1 MKALYFDCSMGAAGD
16 MLTAALMELYPEKEK
31 FLAEMNRVF
40 DGKAVVSAAPDTKCG
55 VTGTHVTVTIDG
67 DEENEGAQ
75 YHDHHRHTDIGE
87 VMRFIESVPLP
98 EKVRHDAAEVYK
110 MRLPNKTAQTERV
123 PYLLLQYIKSTDTQ
137 EPGQDPESECTVR
150 IVAATYSEDESE
162 GAMCVLNLLTRIRVA
177 LLKDGVVGGQFV
189 LKSPLE
195 MIVYPDS
202 TAPYYLG
209 EMMTTWTM
217 PIIESEVQQIWQ

>member
-1 MKALYFDCSMGAAGD
+1 MTPLQLLDALEAFVKQETKDILLPVRVDRKSG
-16 MLTAALMELYPEKEK
+16 ENKE
-31 FLAEMNRVF
+31 R
-40 DGKAVVSAAPDTKCG
+40 
-55 VTGTHVTVTIDG
+55 
-67 DEENEGAQ
+67 
-75 YHDHHRHTDIGE
+75 
-87 VMRFIESVPLP
+87 
-98 EKVRHDAAEVYK
+98 AAEVYK

-137 EPGQDPESECTVR
+137 EQGQEPESECTVR
-150 IVAATYSEDESE
+150 IVAATYSEDES
-162 GAMCVLNLLTRIRVA
+162 A

>member
-1 MKALYFDCSMGAAGD
+1 MEKGD
-16 MLTAALMELYPEKEK
+16 
-31 FLAEMNRVF
+31 
-40 DGKAVVSAAPDTKCG
+40 
-55 VTGTHVTVTIDG
+55 
-67 DEENEGAQ
+67 
-75 YHDHHRHTDIGE
+75 
-87 VMRFIESVPLP
+87 SVPLVHILP
-98 EKVRHDAAEVYK
+98 VYVFSRPVDLRRYRKLVDAVKKVYPIAKVAKARMADMEEELC
-110 MRLPNKTAQTERV
+110 RLPTKKAQTERV

-137 EPGQDPESECTVR
+137 EQGQEPESECTVR

>member
-1 MKALYFDCSMGAAGD
+1 MITITAEQIERVNLILSGVPGGIEKALSSTIRRANNTVRSETLKGITTVYAI
-16 MLTAALMELYPEKEK
+16 TRQNVR
-31 FLAEMNRVF
+31 AE
-40 DGKAVVSAAPDTKCG
+40 T
-55 VTGTHVTVTIDG
+55 TI
-67 DEENEGAQ
+67 
-75 YHDHHRHTDIGE
+75 
-87 VMRFIESVPLP
+87 
-98 EKVRHDAAEVYK
+98 KVRTQSSDGGIVGTVLFAGHK
-110 MRLPNKTAQTERV
+110 IPL
-123 PYLLLQYIKSTDTQ
+123 YLLLQYIKSTDTQ
-137 EPGQDPESECTVR
+137 EQGQDPESECTVR

-209 EMMTTWTM
+209 EMMTTWAM

>member
-1 MKALYFDCSMGAAGD
+1 
-16 MLTAALMELYPEKEK
+16 MERTRN
-31 FLAEMNRVF
+31 ARRR
-40 DGKAVVSAAPDTKCG
+40 STKCACRTKPRKRSG
-55 VTGTHVTVTIDG
+55 SPT
-67 DEENEGAQ
+67 
-75 YHDHHRHTDIGE
+75 
-87 VMRFIESVPLP
+87 
-98 EKVRHDAAEVYK
+98 
-110 MRLPNKTAQTERV
+110 
-123 PYLLLQYIKSTDTQ
+123 LQYIKSTDTQ
-137 EPGQDPESECTVR
+137 EQGQDPESECTVR

-209 EMMTTWTM
+209 EMMTKWTM

>member
-1 MKALYFDCSMGAAGD
+1 MTPLQLLGRAGSVCEARNKRHSFTRPV
-16 MLTAALMELYPEKEK
+16 TA
-31 FLAEMNRVF
+31 RVERTRN
-40 DGKAVVSAAPDTKCG
+40 A
-55 VTGTHVTVTIDG
+55 
-67 DEENEGAQ
+67 
-75 YHDHHRHTDIGE
+75 
-87 VMRFIESVPLP
+87 
-98 EKVRHDAAEVYK
+98 AAEVYK

-137 EPGQDPESECTVR
+137 EQGQDPESECTVR

-209 EMMTTWTM
+209 RMMTTWTM

>member
-1 MKALYFDCSMGAAGD
+1 MNVKKWTALC
-16 MLTAALMELYPEKEK
+16 
-31 FLAEMNRVF
+31 
-40 DGKAVVSAAPDTKCG
+40 
-55 VTGTHVTVTIDG
+55 VTI
-67 DEENEGAQ
+67 
-75 YHDHHRHTDIGE
+75 
-87 VMRFIESVPLP
+87 
-98 EKVRHDAAEVYK
+98 
-110 MRLPNKTAQTERV
+110 
-123 PYLLLQYIKSTDTQ
+123 LLMLSFVCAM
-137 EPGQDPESECTVR
+137 P
-150 IVAATYSEDESE
+150 AWAEDESE

-209 EMMTTWTM
+209 EMMTTWAM

>member
-1 MKALYFDCSMGAAGD
+1 MTPLQLLDALEAFVKQETKDILLPVRVDRKSG
-16 MLTAALMELYPEKEK
+16 ENKE
-31 FLAEMNRVF
+31 R
-40 DGKAVVSAAPDTKCG
+40 
-55 VTGTHVTVTIDG
+55 
-67 DEENEGAQ
+67 
-75 YHDHHRHTDIGE
+75 
-87 VMRFIESVPLP
+87 
-98 EKVRHDAAEVYK
+98 AAEVYK
-110 MRLPNKTAQTERV
+110 SAPAEQNRANGAGPLPACCSTSKR
-123 PYLLLQYIKSTDTQ
+123 TDTQ
-137 EPGQDPESECTVR
+137 EQGQDPESECIVR

-189 LKSPLE
+189 LESPLE

-209 EMMTTWTM
+209 EMMTKWTM

>member
-1 MKALYFDCSMGAAGD
+1 MNVKKWTALC
-16 MLTAALMELYPEKEK
+16 
-31 FLAEMNRVF
+31 
-40 DGKAVVSAAPDTKCG
+40 
-55 VTGTHVTVTIDG
+55 VTI
-67 DEENEGAQ
+67 
-75 YHDHHRHTDIGE
+75 
-87 VMRFIESVPLP
+87 
-98 EKVRHDAAEVYK
+98 
-110 MRLPNKTAQTERV
+110 
-123 PYLLLQYIKSTDTQ
+123 LLMLSFVCAM
-137 EPGQDPESECTVR
+137 P
-150 IVAATYSEDESE
+150 AWAEDESE

-209 EMMTTWTM
+209 EMMTKWTM

>member
-1 MKALYFDCSMGAAGD
+1 MTPLQLLDALEAFVKQETKDILLPVRVDRKSGKN
-16 MLTAALMELYPEKEK
+16 KE
-31 FLAEMNRVF
+31 R
-40 DGKAVVSAAPDTKCG
+40 
-55 VTGTHVTVTIDG
+55 
-67 DEENEGAQ
+67 
-75 YHDHHRHTDIGE
+75 
-87 VMRFIESVPLP
+87 
-98 EKVRHDAAEVYK
+98 AAEVYK

-137 EPGQDPESECTVR
+137 EQGQDPESECIVR

-209 EMMTTWTM
+209 EMMTKWTM